1 MAMKRAMNIKLPD
14 ALRTRADAC
23 ASLIGA
29 TFPEF
34 VRQAM
39 RNECAAVERLHGQRE
54 RAHKAAAK
62 QAEDEK
68 GTEDGRTD

>member
-1 MAMKRAMNIKLPD
+1 MAMKRTMNIKLPD
-14 ALRTRADAC
+14 ALRTRAEAC

-34 VRQAM
+34 VRESM
-39 RNECAAVERLHGQRE
+39 RDKCAAVERLHGQRE

-62 QAEDEK
+62 AQQAE
-68 GTEDGRTD
+68 GQTEGKD